1 MGIYDLQGKIEKSY
15 SGHVN
20 KDFCID
26 VSVINFRNRPILV
39 GGSED
44 GQVCVWDL
52 QSQNLIA
59 RKPVIEGA
67 SCITVDYHEGLDSCA
82 VSGYQ

>member
-1 MGIYDLQGKIEKSY
+1 MRIFLKCVYLKI
-15 SGHVN
+15 
-20 KDFCID
+20 
-26 VSVINFRNRPILV
+26 INFKDRFILV

-52 QSQNLIA
+52 QSQSLIS
-59 RKPVIEGA
+59 RNPVIEGA
-67 SCITVDYHEGLDSCA
+67 SCITVDYHEGLDVCA